1 MSNRYGPQGGVQST
15 AGVSART
22 DLAALADPARTI
34 LPTSPSR
41 RRWSASLPRGRALVG
56 GLLSVGLLAGAGVV
70 AYGKLHPGGGPKT
83 VAELRATGASTGAVR
98 GVGNNSWITDPP
110 LHGGSPESGS
120 PPLTVSVPP
129 AVVQSALLKVGT
141 ASSLTPAQAR
151 QVVAAFWPVHERAL
165 AGSDAAALRM
175 LDVPDST
182 ADVADNIQSECG
194 CPAAMTY
201 EARPLQAFRVYV
213 TAGKAATSLTAE
225 VATVD
230 DGVPQ
235 ITVLAMAR
243 PTASDPWRLAESVT
257 YIVPAGQ
264 QSRLDAGTFDAHG
277 YDRPIPSAL
286 AAGPALAVKLAGVWA
301 HAKETGD
308 PHPSA
313 AFGPSWFDGALLQ
326 ELAAHKQDTVESTGL
341 SRHTTFT
348 ATGVTFGMDAG
359 RGRTLV
365 CGGVMETEKL
375 TAPPGKW
382 VRQDVEGQNFNLV
395 WPTGGYEAMGST
407 ILWSVCF
414 STSPRAAPVVVGSD
428 ARALTDYFPTS
439 RTSPVTSKS

>member
-1 MSNRYGPQGGVQST
+1 MTNRYGLQGGVQST
-15 AGVSART
+15 AGPSART
-22 DLAALADPARTI
+22 GLPGPADPACTVVPI
-34 LPTSPSR
+34 SPPR
-41 RRWSASLPRGRALVG
+41 RRWSASLPPARTLVA
-56 GLLSVGLLAGAGVV
+56 GLLAFVLLAGAGVV
-70 AYGKLHPGGGPKT
+70 GYGQLHRGDGSKT
-83 VAELRATGASTGAVR
+83 AELRATGASTGAVR
-98 GVGNNSWITDPP
+98 GVGNNRWITDPP
-110 LHGGSPESGS
+110 LRGGSPESGS
-120 PPLTVSVPP
+120 PPPTVSVPP

-151 QVVAAFWPVHERAL
+151 QVVAAFWPVHEKAL

-194 CPAAMTY
+194 CPAAITY

-213 TAGKAATSLTAE
+213 TAGKSVSSFMAE

-235 ITVLAMAR
+235 IAVLAMAR
-243 PTASDPWRLAESVT
+243 QTASDPWRLAESAS

-277 YDRPIPSAL
+277 YDRPIPGAL
-286 AAGPALAVKLAGVWA
+286 ATGPALAVQLAGVWT
-301 HAKETGD
+301 HAKQAAD
-308 PHPSA
+308 LHASA
-313 AFGPSWFDGALLQ
+313 AFGRSWFNAGLLQ
-326 ELAAHKQDTVESTGL
+326 EFAAHKQDTVEPTGL

-348 ATGVTFGMDAG
+348 AKGAVFGMDAG
-359 RGRTLV
+359 HGRTLV
-365 CGGVMETEKL
+365 CGGIVETEKL

-382 VRQDVEGQNFNLV
+382 VLQDVERQNFNQV
-395 WPTGGYEAMGST
+395 WPAGGYEAMGST

-414 STSPRAAPVVVGSD
+414 STSPHAAPVVVGSD

-439 RTSPVTSKS
+439 RTAPVTSKG